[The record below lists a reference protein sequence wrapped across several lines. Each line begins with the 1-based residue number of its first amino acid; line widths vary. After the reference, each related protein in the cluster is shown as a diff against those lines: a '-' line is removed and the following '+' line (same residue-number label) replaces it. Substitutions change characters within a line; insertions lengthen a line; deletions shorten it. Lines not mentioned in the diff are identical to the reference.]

1 MSLESS
7 TIISTTRKLRSPSD
21 WPSWYL
27 ALQLEARS
35 KHVWEFM
42 DPDGPVKN
50 NDGNFY
56 PDGIPDSFK
65 VFTIDEYVADENAK
79 RNERNTKRDEAYQ
92 EPLLAMEDPN
102 VKITYQTYLTNASTQ
117 ETIRKRR
124 EKAFDV
130 IDVWVKATVS
140 DTLLLP
146 AQMEALERNQTSL
159 RSILRILKRQ
169 HALSNSTSQTLVRE
183 EYLAVM
189 DRANSSI
196 SPTTWLAEWR
206 HAYLRAVVTKAP
218 EVQGTLASQGFLRAV
233 SRRIAPSWATREL
246 SEIVRNEQ
254 TGLPTPDPDFYATL
268 LSGILQEDTFAT
280 KQRGRTHGVYTTLA
294 GRPAQS
300 TDNELHRSAIKD
312 SHESCPCSRDH
323 HWSPLDCGY
332 VEKALTGTTVK
343 NVMVDEE
350 FARRICN
357 RINDA
362 KNSELRIDLVRKG
375 WLRAVPSLRRKGN
388 NKNSHPNKS
397 NNRPRDNRTNTMDSK
412 KPDTD
417 LPSKIVAC
425 IINPALFQLN
435 SSEAEPGPRS
445 YNVFATPYSGPHVLS
460 RSTVLDNCGATHL
473 VNDLT
478 LLEPDLIKIPD
489 GTEDRVDSGT
499 ASYPIIAK
507 GRRVIKA
514 ALKNRNGATMDL
526 TLEDVGYVENFHV
539 NVVSEAL
546 LRKTGIWYSG
556 LDCTLRYGGYEDGF
570 VVKQLTRMANIA
582 FLEYKPLSSYLSST
596 RIPVSDAALVN
607 FNATIPFPSITPKR
621 PSYHEKTTRNDP
633 AWLWHLR
640 GGHLGP
646 EALEH
651 LVSNVRGVKMKA
663 YKRIDCSHC
672 QTAHAQKVISRRRSE
687 RRSFRPYYRI
697 AWDLFDYPV
706 AFDNNSWLMV
716 IKDEYTGRLFGF
728 PRLTKTH
735 ESVFKVLRVFE
746 RWVARQRGLAVCK
759 IRQDVDRSVIAING
773 YTDFQQWAQNE
784 GIEVETTPPHTKEP
798 NGGAE
803 RAGQEAITRGIKML
817 SGANLP
823 HELWVEAVMA
833 GIFLYNISP
842 RKNSAWLTPIE
853 KEERWFRQYF
863 RWWQPH
869 YQATLGRD
877 LRPQWGWLHAY
888 GCRAYPVRR
897 DRERDV
903 GRRRFK
909 VELRGHIGYLV
920 GYVQNAHNLY
930 RIWIPSLKQ
939 VIITRNVTFD
949 ESRFYS
955 KDDAKEGI
963 SGEEARAVADDIQ
976 HPSTSHEPEFHVLGI
991 TEEIDVKLIL
1001 QNEHPS
1007 QQLQP
1012 PGPALRTVVSDEG
1025 KSGDDNPDRIWR
1037 GGWLLTPDPTPDPGD
1052 VQDQQLEAV
1061 TPVSEPTQGD
1071 EPVSNPREVDH
1082 QHEVIEDEIIVRTS
1096 PVPNENPETTEET
1109 TTRLGSAPASRIGQG
1124 QGRDVSDQDGPDGN
1138 APSRQSRRLQG
1149 LPPDSVTND
1158 QSQPKT
1164 ANFLSMFAHSR
1175 RTWDAFFN
1183 TFMPDRQKAVDEK
1196 ATGHR
1201 TIHSYVQATII
1212 QPKHVRKAPLRTE
1225 KMRTAKLPPPPN
1237 NWREFL
1243 RLPPAIRDQFME
1255 AMVVEIRK
1263 LEQMGAWKVVDRSD
1277 VGVNPILLKWV
1288 WTYKGDQDGFL
1299 DRYKARI
1306 CVRGDMQE
1314 EDPLEQTYA
1323 ATLAARTFRV
1333 VMAIAAEFDLEIH
1346 QFDVVNAF
1354 LNAERGPN
1362 EPPIVCYL
1370 PDGFKISG
1378 KVVELR
1384 RALYGLRDAPLLWY
1398 REFSGTLRRLGME
1411 PTAEDP
1417 CLFQTP
1423 DKKVLLIFYV
1433 DDILVLYH
1441 KNHADIATSIM
1452 GGIKATYEVKDQ
1464 GSAEWYLGIRI
1475 LRDRLARKIYL
1486 AHDTYIE
1493 RIASKF
1499 NLVDSRTPTIPLPTI
1514 TLEKNDSQATPDEV
1528 RRFQE
1533 KIGSIL
1539 YTAIMIRPDVAYAC
1553 ALLSRFLT
1561 NPSKAH
1567 HRAAD
1572 QVIRYLYHT
1581 RYLAIC
1587 YGTSGGAQ
1595 VLLIASDASFAD
1607 DEETRRSSQGYI
1619 ISLYEGP
1626 IQWKAARQSTVTT
1639 STTEAELL
1647 SLEHVAKETIALQR
1661 LFRDV
1666 QLDLGDVWKIYC
1678 DNNQTI
1684 RLVIGEKERILTRLR
1699 HVDIQNLWLRQEFA
1713 KRTFDVVY
1721 LPTDEMPADGL
1732 TKSLTRAKFE
1742 QFRALLNLQ
1751 DTRTMIKHV
1760 GKVMSAKEEC
1770 PQAV

>member
-218 EVQGTLASQGFLRAV
+218 EVQGTLASQSFLRAV

-280 KQRGRTHGVYTTLA
+280 KQRGRTHGVYITLA

-300 TDNELHRSAIKD
+300 TDNELYRSAIKD
-312 SHESCPCSRDH
+312 LHELCPCSRDH
-323 HWSPLDCGY
+323 YWSLLDCGY

-343 NVMVDEE
+343 NVMVDE
-350 FARRICN
+350 
-357 RINDA
+357 D
-362 KNSELRIDLVRKG
+362 
-375 WLRAVPSLRRKGN
+375 
-388 NKNSHPNKS
+388 
-397 NNRPRDNRTNTMDSK
+397 K

-556 LDCTLRYGGYEDGF
+556 LDCTLCYGGYEDGF

-596 RIPVSDAALVN
+596 RIP
-607 FNATIPFPSITPKR
+607 NA
-621 PSYHEKTTRNDP
+621 Y
-633 AWLWHLR
+633 
-640 GGHLGP
+640 
-646 EALEH
+646 
-651 LVSNVRGVKMKA
+651 
-663 YKRIDCSHC
+663 
-672 QTAHAQKVISRRRSE
+672 
-687 RRSFRPYYRI
+687 
-697 AWDLFDYPV
+697 
-706 AFDNNSWLMV
+706 
-716 IKDEYTGRLFGF
+716 
-728 PRLTKTH
+728 
-735 ESVFKVLRVFE
+735 
-746 RWVARQRGLAVCK
+746 
-759 IRQDVDRSVIAING
+759 
-773 YTDFQQWAQNE
+773 
-784 GIEVETTPPHTKEP
+784 
-798 NGGAE
+798 
-803 RAGQEAITRGIKML
+803 
-817 SGANLP
+817 
-823 HELWVEAVMA
+823 
-833 GIFLYNISP
+833 
-842 RKNSAWLTPIE
+842 
-853 KEERWFRQYF
+853 
-863 RWWQPH
+863 
-869 YQATLGRD
+869 
-877 LRPQWGWLHAY
+877 
-888 GCRAYPVRR
+888 
-897 DRERDV
+897 
-903 GRRRFK
+903 
-909 VELRGHIGYLV
+909 
-920 GYVQNAHNLY
+920 NLY

-1012 PGPALRTVVSDEG
+1012 PGPALRTVVSDE
-1025 KSGDDNPDRIWR
+1025 
-1037 GGWLLTPDPTPDPGD
+1037 DPGD

-1061 TPVSEPTQGD
+1061 TPVSEPT
-1071 EPVSNPREVDH
+1071 
-1082 QHEVIEDEIIVRTS
+1082 
-1096 PVPNENPETTEET
+1096 
-1109 TTRLGSAPASRIGQG
+1109 
-1124 QGRDVSDQDGPDGN
+1124 
-1138 APSRQSRRLQG
+1138 
-1149 LPPDSVTND
+1149 
-1158 QSQPKT
+1158 
-1164 ANFLSMFAHSR
+1164 
-1175 RTWDAFFN
+1175 
-1183 TFMPDRQKAVDEK
+1183 
-1196 ATGHR
+1196 
-1201 TIHSYVQATII
+1201 
-1212 QPKHVRKAPLRTE
+1212 
-1225 KMRTAKLPPPPN
+1225 
-1237 NWREFL
+1237 
-1243 RLPPAIRDQFME
+1243 
-1255 AMVVEIRK
+1255 
-1263 LEQMGAWKVVDRSD
+1263 
-1277 VGVNPILLKWV
+1277 
-1288 WTYKGDQDGFL
+1288 
-1299 DRYKARI
+1299 
-1306 CVRGDMQE
+1306 
-1314 EDPLEQTYA
+1314 
-1323 ATLAARTFRV
+1323 
-1333 VMAIAAEFDLEIH
+1333 
-1346 QFDVVNAF
+1346 
-1354 LNAERGPN
+1354 
-1362 EPPIVCYL
+1362 
-1370 PDGFKISG
+1370 
-1378 KVVELR
+1378 
-1384 RALYGLRDAPLLWY
+1384 
-1398 REFSGTLRRLGME
+1398 
-1411 PTAEDP
+1411 
-1417 CLFQTP
+1417 
-1423 DKKVLLIFYV
+1423 
-1433 DDILVLYH
+1433 
-1441 KNHADIATSIM
+1441 
-1452 GGIKATYEVKDQ
+1452 
-1464 GSAEWYLGIRI
+1464 
-1475 LRDRLARKIYL
+1475 
-1486 AHDTYIE
+1486 
-1493 RIASKF
+1493 
-1499 NLVDSRTPTIPLPTI
+1499 
-1514 TLEKNDSQATPDEV
+1514 
-1528 RRFQE
+1528 
-1533 KIGSIL
+1533 
-1539 YTAIMIRPDVAYAC
+1539 
-1553 ALLSRFLT
+1553 
-1561 NPSKAH
+1561 
-1567 HRAAD
+1567 
-1572 QVIRYLYHT
+1572 
-1581 RYLAIC
+1581 
-1587 YGTSGGAQ
+1587 
-1595 VLLIASDASFAD
+1595 
-1607 DEETRRSSQGYI
+1607 
-1619 ISLYEGP
+1619 
-1626 IQWKAARQSTVTT
+1626 
-1639 STTEAELL
+1639 
-1647 SLEHVAKETIALQR
+1647 
-1661 LFRDV
+1661 
-1666 QLDLGDVWKIYC
+1666 
-1678 DNNQTI
+1678 
-1684 RLVIGEKERILTRLR
+1684 
-1699 HVDIQNLWLRQEFA
+1699 
-1713 KRTFDVVY
+1713 
-1721 LPTDEMPADGL
+1721 
-1732 TKSLTRAKFE
+1732 
-1742 QFRALLNLQ
+1742 
-1751 DTRTMIKHV
+1751 
-1760 GKVMSAKEEC
+1760 
-1770 PQAV
+1770 